1 MGKVKAFIKT
11 SILGGVAIILPTA
24 ILVFV
29 FKWIFTLVT
38 GFIQPLTNL
47 IMSKSHL
54 QEIIAHI
61 LVLGIILAVCFT
73 VGVVVKTSW
82 QIYS

>member
-29 FKWIFTLVT
+29 FKWIFTFVT
-38 GFIQPLTNL
+38 GLIQPLTNL
-47 IMSKSHL
+47 ASSRNHCTHPCLRYYPGGMFYRRGCC
-54 QEIIAHI
+54 QDQ
-61 LVLGIILAVCFT
+61 
-73 VGVVVKTSW
+73 SW